1 MIILIYGND
10 GYRVS
15 QKTKEYTNIFQQK
28 HGAGLGFK
36 KFDLKEKSGFEDL
49 KRFFETSPMFASKK
63 LAVAD
68 NFFNNLNIEKLEEFL
83 KKSDIVKSQESF
95 LLISEAQVKDIKEKG
110 KKLLDL
116 VVKKAEQKQEYKSFK
131 NFAEAKVWLKKEF
144 KDFNIEDSA
153 LSLLFDAFG
162 TDTWRL
168 SSELKKLNSYKP
180 NEKITKADV
189 LEMSVLEAH
198 SNIFEIFD
206 SFFEKDKK
214 KSLYNFEEAIHS
226 GIEEGMLFNLLID
239 QIRTAVYLVLGREK
253 ELDCHPYKL
262 QKIKAK
268 LKNFKREQLLE
279 LYDELAEIDLAV
291 KIGKLDYITAFE
303 RIILSI

>member
-15 QKTKEYTNIFQQK
+15 QKTKEYINIFQQK

-49 KRFFETSPMFASKK
+49 KRFFETSSMFASKK
-63 LAVAD
+63 LAVVD
-68 NFFNNLNIEKLEEFL
+68 NFFNNLNIEKIEEFL

-110 KKLLDL
+110 KKLLDW
-116 VVKKAEQKQEYKSFK
+116 VVKKAEQKQEYKAFK
-131 NFAEAKVWLKKEF
+131 NFSEAKIWLKKEF

-153 LSLLFDAFG
+153 LSLLFNAFS

-168 SSELKKLNSYKP
+168 ASELKKLNSYKP

-198 SNIFEIFD
+198 SNIFQIFD

-214 KSLYNFEEAIHS
+214 KALYNFEEAIHS
-226 GIEEGMLFNLLID
+226 GIEDRMLFNLLID

-268 LKNFKREQLLE
+268 IKNFKKEQLLE

-291 KIGKLDYITAFE
+291 KTGKLDYITAFE
-303 RIILSI
+303 KIILEI

>member
-15 QKTKEYTNIFQQK
+15 QKTKEYIKIFQQK

-36 KFDLKEKSGFEDL
+36 KFDLKEKSGFEDF
-49 KRFFETSPMFASKK
+49 KRFFETSSMFASKK
-63 LAVAD
+63 LAVVD
-68 NFFNNLNIEKLEEFL
+68 NFFSNLNIEKLEEFL

-110 KKLLDL
+110 KKLLDF
-116 VVKKAEQKQEYKSFK
+116 VVKKAEQKQEYKAFK
-131 NFAEAKVWLKKEF
+131 NFAEAKIWLKKEF
-144 KDFNIEDSA
+144 NDFNIEDSA

-198 SNIFEIFD
+198 SNIFEIFE

-214 KSLYNFEEAIHS
+214 KALYNFEEAIHS
-226 GIEEGMLFNLLID
+226 GIEEGMLFNLFID

-262 QKIKAK
+262 QKIKGK
-268 LKNFKREQLLE
+268 LKNFKKEELLA
-279 LYDELAEIDLAV
+279 LFNELAEIDLAV

-303 RIILSI
+303 KIILSI

>member
-15 QKTKEYTNIFQQK
+15 QKTKEYINIFQQK

-49 KRFFETSPMFASKK
+49 KRFFETSSMFASKK
-63 LAVAD
+63 LAVVD

-110 KKLLDL
+110 KKLLDF

-131 NFAEAKVWLKKEF
+131 NFAEAKIWLKKEF

-268 LKNFKREQLLE
+268 LKNFKKEQLLE

-291 KIGKLDYITAFE
+291 KTGKLDYITAFE
-303 RIILSI
+303 KIILSI

>member
-15 QKTKEYTNIFQQK
+15 QKTKEYINIFQQK

-36 KFDLKEKSGFEDL
+36 KFDLKEKIGFEDL
-49 KRFFETSPMFASKK
+49 KRFFETSSMFASKK
-63 LAVAD
+63 LAVVD
-68 NFFNNLNIEKLEEFL
+68 NFFNNLNIEKIEEFL

-95 LLISEAQVKDIKEKG
+95 LLISESQIKDIKEKG
-110 KKLLDL
+110 KKLLDF

-131 NFAEAKVWLKKEF
+131 NFTEAKTWLKKEF

-153 LSLLFDAFG
+153 LSLLFDAFS

-168 SSELKKLNSYKP
+168 ASELKKLNSYKLS
-180 NEKITKADV
+180 EKITKADV

-198 SNIFEIFD
+198 SNIFQIFD

-214 KSLYNFEEAIHS
+214 KALYNFEEAIHS

-268 LKNFKREQLLE
+268 LKNFKKEQLLE

-291 KIGKLDYITAFE
+291 KTGKLDYITAFE
-303 RIILSI
+303 KIILSI

>member
-1 MIILIYGND
+1 
-10 GYRVS
+10 
-15 QKTKEYTNIFQQK
+15 
-28 HGAGLGFK
+28 
-36 KFDLKEKSGFEDL
+36 
-49 KRFFETSPMFASKK
+49 
-63 LAVAD
+63 
-68 NFFNNLNIEKLEEFL
+68 
-83 KKSDIVKSQESF
+83 
-95 LLISEAQVKDIKEKG
+95 
-110 KKLLDL
+110 
-116 VVKKAEQKQEYKSFK
+116 
-131 NFAEAKVWLKKEF
+131 
-144 KDFNIEDSA
+144 
-153 LSLLFDAFG
+153 LLFDAFG

-180 NEKITKADV
+180 NEKINKADV

-198 SNIFEIFD
+198 SNIFQIFD

-214 KSLYNFEEAIHS
+214 KALYNFEEAIHS

-268 LKNFKREQLLE
+268 LKNFKKEQLLE

-291 KIGKLDYITAFE
+291 KTGKLDYITAFE
-303 RIILSI
+303 KIILSI

>member
-15 QKTKEYTNIFQQK
+15 QKTKEYINIFQQK

-36 KFDLKEKSGFEDL
+36 KFDLKEKSSFEDL
-49 KRFFETSPMFASKK
+49 KRFFETSSMFASKK
-63 LAVAD
+63 LAVVD
-68 NFFNNLNIEKLEEFL
+68 NFFDNLNVEKLEEFL
-83 KKSDIVKSQESF
+83 KKSDIVRSQESF
-95 LLISEAQVKDIKEKG
+95 LLISEAQVKNIKEKG

-116 VVKKAEQKQEYKSFK
+116 VVKKAEQKQEYKAFK
-131 NFAEAKVWLKKEF
+131 NFAEAKIWLKKEF
-144 KDFNIEDSA
+144 KDFNIDDSA

-180 NEKITKADV
+180 NEKITKTDV

-214 KSLYNFEEAIHS
+214 RALYNFEEAIHS

-262 QKIKAK
+262 QKIKGK
-268 LKNFKREQLLE
+268 LKNFKKEQLLE

-291 KIGKLDYITAFE
+291 KTGKLDYIVAFE
-303 RIILSI
+303 KIILSI